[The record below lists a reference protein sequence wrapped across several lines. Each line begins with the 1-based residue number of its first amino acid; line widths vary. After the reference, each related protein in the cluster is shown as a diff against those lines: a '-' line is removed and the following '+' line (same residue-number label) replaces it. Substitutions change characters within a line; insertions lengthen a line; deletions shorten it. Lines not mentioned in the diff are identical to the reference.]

1 MSAPTPPIEEALIAL
16 GGILA
21 DEETPC
27 PSPIGEEIESI
38 MGMLEKAQAERDELM
53 AALRDSA
60 HGLEG
65 AQHLTAD
72 KTARATL
79 RERAQV
85 HFALLNRLLQ
95 AI

>member
-38 MGMLEKAQAERDELM
+38 MGMLER
-53 AALRDSA
+53 RRRNVTS
-60 HGLEG
+60 
-65 AQHLTAD
+65 
-72 KTARATL
+72 
-79 RERAQV
+79 
-85 HFALLNRLLQ
+85 
-95 AI
+95 